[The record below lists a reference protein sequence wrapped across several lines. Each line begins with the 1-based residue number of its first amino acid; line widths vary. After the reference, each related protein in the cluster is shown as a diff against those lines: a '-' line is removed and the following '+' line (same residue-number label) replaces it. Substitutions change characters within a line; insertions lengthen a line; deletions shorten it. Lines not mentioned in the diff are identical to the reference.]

1 MMEII
6 NMGLKPKKFVGHLI
20 RVCLNCGSEK
30 ISSNKFTILCKAC
43 GALNF
48 YEVAGIG

>member
-1 MMEII
+1 MMKII
-6 NMGLKPKKFVGHLI
+6 NIGLEPKKFVGHLI

-48 YEVAGIG
+48 YEGVAL